1 MRARGLS
8 SQAVRAERSG
18 AGGGI
23 GNPALQRRGF
33 TLLEVLL
40 ALVLLAA
47 LLASL
52 NQFIFSITEVWTRR
66 QEQFVFVQHARAV
79 TRHVSGLLETAAA
92 SARRSATTEGSAA
105 VAECLLP
112 DGVRENLLQFDLP
125 EGDRLLAWPGPPLPE
140 VVCALGWREGEG
152 LVLYWKSRLELDF
165 GTAPLR
171 QTVLSPYV
179 AGLSYDVV
187 DPLTGEWRRETELRP
202 DAEGALPGPGQVR
215 LRFRRGPQ
223 ELEEV
228 IRLPDAAVQGVP
240 SS

>member
-1 MRARGLS
+1 MS
-8 SQAVRAERSG
+8 TSVPRSG
-18 AGGGI
+18 RA
-23 GNPALQRRGF
+23 GF

-79 TRHVSGLLETAAA
+79 TRHVAGLLETSAA
-92 SARRSATTEGSAA
+92 SARRSFTTEGSAV

-112 DGVRENLLQFDLP
+112 DGVRERLLQFDLP

-140 VVCALGWREGEG
+140 VVGALGWREGEG
-152 LVLYWKSRLELDF
+152 LVLYWKSRLELDY

-179 AGLSYDVV
+179 AGLSYEFV
-187 DPLTGEWRRETELRP
+187 DPLTGEWHHEAELSA
-202 DAEGALPGPGQVR
+202 DAEGAGSGPSQLR
-215 LRFRRGPQ
+215 LRFRRGAQ
-223 ELEEV
+223 EGEEV

-240 SS
+240 FS